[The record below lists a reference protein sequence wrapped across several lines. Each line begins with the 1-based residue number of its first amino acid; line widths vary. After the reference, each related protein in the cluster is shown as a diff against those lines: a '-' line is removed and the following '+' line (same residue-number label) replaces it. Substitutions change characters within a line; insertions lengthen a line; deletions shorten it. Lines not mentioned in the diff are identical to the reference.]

1 MDAKVSEEIK
11 ARSDEIGGCGTQ
23 FAGPAPGGFGAE
35 GGPVAAGA
43 YSQARSA
50 AIRLSA
56 SARPMR

>member
-1 MDAKVSEEIK
+1 MRDKLKWIDGIDAKVSEEIK
-11 ARSDEIGGCGTQ
+11 ARSDEIGGYGTQ
-23 FAGPAPGGFGAE
+23 S
-35 GGPVAAGA
+35 VAAGA